1 MKCLNCGEEILA
13 DNAKV
18 CPYCGSKNLETEAV
32 QVIDILKCPLC
43 GSEMNCNEVKIRM
56 VGSQGLKEILGFTFF
71 TSENVGGEIILPL
84 LMHVCSNCGKIEFMA
99 KGKKTQRIL
108 NKS

>member
-13 DNAKV
+13 EDAKL
-18 CPYCGSKNLETEAV
+18 CPYCFSKNLAAEAV
-32 QVIDILKCPLC
+32 EIIEILKCPLC

-56 VGSQGLKEILGFTFF
+56 VGSQGLKEIFSIASFYD
-71 TSENVGGEIILPL
+71 VGGEIVLPL
-84 LMHVCSNCGKIEFMA
+84 LMHICTKCGKIEFMA
-99 KGKKTQRIL
+99 KGKKTQRTL

>member
-18 CPYCGSKNLETEAV
+18 CPYCFSKNLEAEAV
-32 QVIDILKCPLC
+32 EIIEILKCPLC
-43 GSEMNCNEVKIRM
+43 GSEMSCNEVKIRM
-56 VGSQGLKEILGFTFF
+56 VGSQGLKEIL
-71 TSENVGGEIILPL
+71 SIASMYDVSGEIILPL
-84 LMHVCSNCGKIEFMA
+84 LLHVCPNCGKIEFMA